1 MGDARREPR
10 RRAARHAHVE
20 ASAPYSTVTLLD
32 HIANMVM
39 RRGTPFRVFGVQVSG
54 NMLKAL
60 LTLGSTLV
68 K

>member
-1 MGDARREPR
+1 
-10 RRAARHAHVE
+10 
-20 ASAPYSTVTLLD
+20 
-32 HIANMVM
+32 MVM